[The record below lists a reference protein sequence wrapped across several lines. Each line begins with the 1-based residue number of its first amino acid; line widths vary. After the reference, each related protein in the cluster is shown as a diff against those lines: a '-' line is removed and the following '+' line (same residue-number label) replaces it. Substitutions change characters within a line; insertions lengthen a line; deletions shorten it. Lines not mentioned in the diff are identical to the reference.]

1 MGRRFPGTHSRICL
15 FPQVRQWH
23 HEEPVPGGWGSP
35 DTAQPRAVL
44 CPAPS
49 ARAAGP
55 VQGGT
60 AGPAAGS
67 SHGTDARYGPSWA
80 GQGAAPAA
88 AAWDLEQPGIMAGLW
103 LQLVGYSVL
112 LPHPCLDFPV
122 LALSLPCTPLT
133 QGPVDSPGP
142 EPRQPPLR
150 QERQGC
156 ADSP

>member
-23 HEEPVPGGWGSP
+23 HEEPVLGGWGSP

-80 GQGAAPAA
+80 GQGR
-88 AAWDLEQPGIMAGLW
+88 EQLLQQLPGTW
-103 LQLVGYSVL
+103 SSPKSWQDSGYSSL
-112 LPHPCLDFPV
+112 LVPHPCLDFPV

-133 QGPVDSPGP
+133 QGPDSPAP
-142 EPRQPPLR
+142 EPRQPQLR